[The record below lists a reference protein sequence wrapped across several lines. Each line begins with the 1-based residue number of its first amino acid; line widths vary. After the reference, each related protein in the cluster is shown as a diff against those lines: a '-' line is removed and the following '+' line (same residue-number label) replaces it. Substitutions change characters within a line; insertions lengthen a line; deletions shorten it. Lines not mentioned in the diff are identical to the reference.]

1 MQHSDPDCFH
11 KSPRPIGVFD
21 SGIGGLTVAGALR
34 RLLPSEHIS
43 YIGDTARVPYG
54 GKSASTIERYSR
66 ELSRMLLEDGSKLIV
81 VACNSA
87 SALALAALQSSLEV
101 PVLGVIQSGAVAAV
115 AATRSG
121 CVGVIGTRAT
131 VNSGAYQEAIRA
143 LNPEIRV
150 EASACPLLVPL
161 IEEGWLEDPV
171 TDAVVARYLEPLFGK
186 GIDTLVLGCTHY
198 PLLQGALKK
207 YAGSGIALVDS
218 AKNCALEVQSLLASL
233 GIAAPSEGE
242 GCLRVALTDPSS
254 AFLRVAENAL
264 GLDVGDV
271 QLRPVG

>member
-1 MQHSDPDCFH
+1 M
-11 KSPRPIGVFD
+11 
-21 SGIGGLTVAGALR
+21 AGALR
-34 RLLPSEHIS
+34 RLLPAEHIS

-54 GKSASTIERYSR
+54 GKSASTIERYSL
-66 ELSRMLLEDGSKLIV
+66 ELSRMLLDDGAKLIV

-87 SALALAALQSSLEV
+87 SALALASLQSSLEV

-121 CVGVIGTRAT
+121 RVGVIGTRAT
-131 VNSGAYQEAIRA
+131 VNSGAYQQAIRA
-143 LNPEIRV
+143 LNPDVRV
-150 EASACPLLVPL
+150 EAAACPLLVPL
-161 IEEGWLEDPV
+161 IEEGWLEDSV
-171 TDAVVARYLEPLFGK
+171 TESVVARYLEPLLRK

-198 PLLQGALKK
+198 PLLQGALKN

-218 AKNCALEVQSLLASL
+218 ARNCALEVQSLLSSL
-233 GIAAPSEGE
+233 GLSAPAGGE
-242 GCLRVALTDPSS
+242 GSLRVALTDPSS

-264 GLDVGDV
+264 GLDVGEV